1 MPASRRSGAQA
12 IVSTRQLDKPSIVG
26 PFCKSSGSGYA
37 WQPPPRRGARHS
49 GPLGATIEA

>member
-26 PFCKSSGSGYA
+26 PFCKSSGSGCA
-37 WQPPPRRGARHS
+37 WQPTASQRGHRS
-49 GPLGATIEA
+49 LGAAFGP